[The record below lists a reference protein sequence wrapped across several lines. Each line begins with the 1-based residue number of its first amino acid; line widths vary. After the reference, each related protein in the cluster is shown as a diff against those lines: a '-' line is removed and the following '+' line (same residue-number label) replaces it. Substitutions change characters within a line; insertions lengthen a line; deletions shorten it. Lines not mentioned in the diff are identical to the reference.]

1 MAAGAGLAVLATA
14 GTATYLLVA
23 YVYPEITRRLPRP
36 RGRPVTL
43 RVTYLD
49 GRGILRDV
57 LASSTDVG
65 FAVAD
70 LTTHHVD
77 GDARAI
83 AVQLE
88 LRGNGSVTDLASEL
102 DGIEGVLAVSAADP
116 DERDGSD

>member
-1 MAAGAGLAVLATA
+1 LIFVRRDAVRGLT
-14 GTATYLLVA
+14 T
-23 YVYPEITRRLPRP
+23 
-36 RGRPVTL
+36 

-57 LASSTDVG
+57 LASSTGAG

-77 GDARAI
+77 GDARAV

-102 DGIEGVLAVSAADP
+102 DGIDGVLAVSAADP